1 MQQLMESGRPLLL
14 RGLRLHARIV
24 LFVPSSAPVHECR
37 WLAHRQFICTYTEQ
51 QFGGMVACMHYK
63 W

>member
-1 MQQLMESGRPLLL
+1 MESGRPLLL

-37 WLAHRQFICTYTEQ
+37 WLAHRQF
-51 QFGGMVACMHYK
+51 GGMVACMHYK